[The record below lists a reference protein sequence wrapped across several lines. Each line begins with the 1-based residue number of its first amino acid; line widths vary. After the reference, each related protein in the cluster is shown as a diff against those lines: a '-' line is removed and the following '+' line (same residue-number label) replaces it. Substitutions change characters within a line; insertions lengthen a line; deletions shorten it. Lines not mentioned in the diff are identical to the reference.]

1 MISDQDKYIED
12 KAKELIEK
20 LESWEPSLIGQDEIR
35 HTVIKNFILSI
46 VKEIKAMPN
55 QNDKRLNELVEEMR
69 LKIFDYFRHTW
80 PRLPQKKMIQ
90 DFILSIVQKIKLV
103 VDKDW
108 LPTAENVNAL
118 PDPIRRYIHDL
129 ETNCDPPSMVRENII
144 LKETCKALEI
154 KLSEAESIRAKERVF
169 VEHIENHLRD
179 MGIEGK
185 VICKICGK
193 DIDMIAK
200 EAGVEVKNE
209 R

>member
-144 LKETCKALEI
+144 LKETCKALEMMKKPVVDMEFVNKWGDKFWGKRMYESP
-154 KLSEAESIRAKERVF
+154 KL
-169 VEHIENHLRD
+169 IEMLT
-179 MGIEGK
+179 
-185 VICKICGK
+185 
-193 DIDMIAK
+193 
-200 EAGVEVKNE
+200 EAGVEVKNK
-209 R
+209 

>member
-1 MISDQDKYIED
+1 MNPNNEDKWVEE
-12 KAKELIEK
+12 KAKEFLARANVAIQTPEAYRQQLQIAK
-20 LESWEPSLIGQDEIR
+20 D
-35 HTVIKNFILSI
+35 FILSI
-46 VKEIKAMPN
+46 VKELTP
-55 QNDKRLNELVEEMR
+55 
-69 LKIFDYFRHTW
+69 
-80 PRLPQKKMIQ
+80 
-90 DFILSIVQKIKLV
+90 V
-103 VDKDW
+103 VSKDW
-108 LPTAENVNAL
+108 LPTAENINAL

-129 ETNCDPPSMVRENII
+129 ETNADPAGMVQENII

-193 DIDMIAK
+193 DIDIIAK